1 MTRPGQERSIQGPGK
16 SSEGVIDISNDNAKL
31 IAVAGKGGTGKTTVA
46 ALLIRYLIEQRKK
59 PILAVDADPNANLN
73 EALGLEV
80 PETISDVLEEM
91 KDNKAIPGGMNKF
104 DFLEYRLS
112 GVLAEGKDV
121 DLLVMGTPEGA
132 GCYCYPN
139 DMLSRYLERLSKNY
153 PFIIMDNEA
162 GMEHLSRRVA
172 RTVDALLVIS
182 DSSARGIRSAGRVA
196 ELVKAL
202 KLDVKEMHLVI
213 TKTNG
218 DLRDLQEEIEKTGL
232 SVVGAI
238 PLDPQVVEFDL
249 KGLPLYRLPGDSAAV
264 RAVYEIARKVKLV
277 A

>member
-1 MTRPGQERSIQGPGK
+1 M
-16 SSEGVIDISNDNAKL
+16 
-31 IAVAGKGGTGKTTVA
+31 
-46 ALLIRYLIEQRKK
+46 IRYLIEHKK
-59 PILAVDADPNANLN
+59 RPILAVDADPNANLN

-112 GVLAEGKDV
+112 GAMAEGKDV

-153 PFIIMDNEA
+153 PYIIMDNEA

-172 RTVDALLVIS
+172 RSVDTLLIIS

-202 KLDVKEMHLVI
+202 RLDVKEMFLVV
-213 TKTNG
+213 TKTTG
-218 DLRDLQEEIEKTGL
+218 DLSELEGEIRKTGL
-232 SVVGAI
+232 PVVGTV
-238 PLDPQVVEFDL
+238 PLDPQVAEFDL
-249 KGLPLYRLPGDSAAV
+249 KGIPLYQLPAESSAV
-264 RAVYEIARKVKLV
+264 KAVYEIARKVRLV